1 MRTIIRAL
9 LVLVLVAVVG
19 VMMLN
24 YWPAG
29 WSLERAGT
37 GSASPTSSTTG
48 TTGTTAT
55 ITTEKAR
62 ERAAELGEKA
72 AVATQK
78 IQETVSEAGLT
89 TKIKAKMA
97 LDDTLKSRA
106 IDVSTE
112 GSTVTVA
119 GTVPSIAAHE
129 RAIALARE
137 TKGVSVVIDHLEI
150 IKPGA

>member
-1 MRTIIRAL
+1 MRTIVRAL

-19 VMMLN
+19 VVLLN

-29 WSLERAGT
+29 WSAERT
-37 GSASPTSSTTG
+37 RSGSPAPTAG
-48 TTGTTAT
+48 TTGA
-55 ITTEKAR
+55 IDTEKAR
-62 ERAAELGEKA
+62 ERAAQLGEKA

-106 IDVSTE
+106 IEVSTE
-112 GSTVTVA
+112 GSTVTVS
-119 GTVPSIAAHE
+119 GTVPSVAAHD

-137 TKGVSVVIDHLEI
+137 TAGISVVVDHLEI
-150 IKPGA
+150 ISAR

>member
-9 LVLVLVAVVG
+9 LMLVLVAVVC

-29 WSLERAGT
+29 WSLERART
-37 GSASPTSSTTG
+37 GSASPTTG
-48 TTGTTAT
+48 TTGAAAT
-55 ITTEKAR
+55 INTQKAR

-78 IQETVSEAGLT
+78 
-89 TKIKAKMA
+89 
-97 LDDTLKSRA
+97 SRT

-119 GTVPSIAAHE
+119 GTVPSVAAHD

-137 TKGVSVVIDHLEI
+137 TAGISVVIDHLKIES
-150 IKPGA
+150 AR

>member
-29 WSLERAGT
+29 WSLERGRT
-37 GSASPTSSTTG
+37 GSASPTSPTTG

-55 ITTEKAR
+55 INTEKAR

-72 AVATQK
+72 AVATRK

-119 GTVPSIAAHE
+119 GTVPSVAAHN
-129 RAIALARE
+129 RALALARE
-137 TKGVSVVIDHLEI
+137 TAGVSVVVDHLKIES
-150 IKPGA
+150 AR

>member
-29 WSLERAGT
+29 WSFERART
-37 GSASPTSSTTG
+37 DSASPSAG
-48 TTGTTAT
+48 TTGTMTAGR
-55 ITTEKAR
+55 AR
-62 ERAAELGEKA
+62 ERAAEIGEKA
-72 AVATQK
+72 AVATKK
-78 IQETVSEAGLT
+78 IQETVAETGLT

-112 GSTVTVA
+112 GSTVTVS
-119 GTVPSIAAHE
+119 GTVPSVAAHD

-137 TKGVSVVIDHLEI
+137 TAGVSVVIDHLEI
-150 IKPGA
+150 KPLS

>member
-9 LVLVLVAVVG
+9 LMLVLVAVVC

-29 WSLERAGT
+29 WSLERART
-37 GSASPTSSTTG
+37 GSASPTTG
-48 TTGTTAT
+48 TTGAAAT
-55 ITTEKAR
+55 INTQKAR

-97 LDDTLKSRA
+97 LDDTLKSRT

-119 GTVPSIAAHE
+119 GTVPSVAAHD

-137 TKGVSVVIDHLEI
+137 TAGISVVIDHLKIES
-150 IKPGA
+150 AR

>member
-9 LVLVLVAVVG
+9 FVLVLVAVVC
-19 VMMLN
+19 VVMLN

-29 WSLERAGT
+29 WSLERART
-37 GSASPTSSTTG
+37 GPASPGAG
-48 TTGTTAT
+48 TTGT
-55 ITTEKAR
+55 INTEKAR

-97 LDDTLKSRA
+97 LDDTLKSRT

-119 GTVPSIAAHE
+119 GTVPSVAAHD

-137 TKGVSVVIDHLEI
+137 TAGISVVIDHLKIES
-150 IKPGA
+150 AR

>member
-19 VMMLN
+19 VMLLN

-29 WSLERAGT
+29 WSLGGARAGST
-37 GSASPTSSTTG
+37 SPTSG
-48 TTGTTAT
+48 TTGA
-55 ITTEKAR
+55 IDTEKAR
-62 ERAAELGEKA
+62 DRAAELGEKA

-97 LDDTLKSRA
+97 LDDTLKSRT

-112 GSTVTVA
+112 GSTVTVS
-119 GTVPSIAAHE
+119 GTVPTVAAHD
-129 RAIALARE
+129 RAISLARE
-137 TKGVSVVIDHLEI
+137 TAGISVVIDHL
-150 IKPGA
+150 KVVSGR

>member
-1 MRTIIRAL
+1 MRTILRAL

-19 VMMLN
+19 VVLLN

-29 WSLERAGT
+29 WSLNGARAGST
-37 GSASPTSSTTG
+37 SPASG
-48 TTGTTAT
+48 TTGA
-55 ITTEKAR
+55 IDTEKAR

-97 LDDTLKSRA
+97 LDDTLKSRT

-112 GSTVTVA
+112 GTTVTVS
-119 GTVPSIAAHE
+119 GTVPTVAAHD
-129 RAIALARE
+129 RAISLARE
-137 TKGVSVVIDHLEI
+137 TAGISVVIDHL
-150 IKPGA
+150 KVVSGR

>member
-1 MRTIIRAL
+1 MRIIIRAL
-9 LVLVLVAVVG
+9 LMLVLVAVVG

-29 WSLERAGT
+29 WSLERSRT
-37 GSASPTSSTTG
+37 GSASPTSG
-48 TTGTTAT
+48 TTGKTAT
-55 ITTEKAR
+55 INTGKAR

-97 LDDTLKSRA
+97 LDDTLKSRT

-119 GTVPSIAAHE
+119 GTVPSVAAHD

-137 TKGVSVVIDHLEI
+137 TAGISVVVDHLKIES
-150 IKPGA
+150 AR

>member
-9 LVLVLVAVVG
+9 FVLVLVAVVC
-19 VMMLN
+19 VVMLN

-29 WSLERAGT
+29 WSLERART
-37 GSASPTSSTTG
+37 SPGAG
-48 TTGTTAT
+48 TTGT
-55 ITTEKAR
+55 INTEKAR

-97 LDDTLKSRA
+97 LDDTLKSRT

-119 GTVPSIAAHE
+119 GTVPSVAAHD

-137 TKGVSVVIDHLEI
+137 TAGISVVIDQLKIES
-150 IKPGA
+150 AR

>member
-29 WSLERAGT
+29 WSLERGRT
-37 GSASPTSSTTG
+37 GSASPTSPTTG

-55 ITTEKAR
+55 INTEKAR
-62 ERAAELGEKA
+62 ERATELGEKA
-72 AVATQK
+72 AVATRK
-78 IQETVSEAGLT
+78 IKETVSEAGLT

-119 GTVPSIAAHE
+119 GTVPSVAAHN
-129 RAIALARE
+129 RALALARE
-137 TKGVSVVIDHLEI
+137 TAGVSVVVDHLKIES
-150 IKPGA
+150 AR